1 MNATSAKLLEMEGS
15 ESELLVRFSLVTYL
29 DIDKELKLFKTV
41 INVMNKGL
49 SPEKKSIVLQ
59 AT

>member
-15 ESELLVRFSLVTYL
+15 ESELLVRFSLVTN
-29 DIDKELKLFKTV
+29 IDLAKELKLFKTV
-41 INVMNKGL
+41 INVIDKGL

>member
-1 MNATSAKLLEMEGS
+1 MEGS

>member
-15 ESELLVRFSLVTYL
+15 DSELLVRFSLVTN
-29 DIDKELKLFKTV
+29 IDLAKELKLFKTV
-41 INVMNKGL
+41 INVIDKGL